1 MSSGSNLNSVNSF
14 NSVNSINSANSV
26 KIANSTTISAG
37 IFQSKRVELIG
48 EEEEE
53 NISDDAQ
60 LIYRETTFLFAIID
74 FFEN

>member
-1 MSSGSNLNSVNSF
+1 MG
-14 NSVNSINSANSV
+14 
-26 KIANSTTISAG
+26 K
-37 IFQSKRVELIG
+37 
-48 EEEEE
+48 EEEE